1 MSTDVD
7 SELNEPVVLPTSG
20 ESAGTLDELD
30 SLYAMSVE
38 IASLRK
44 LNQVMDRALDYCLQ
58 LTKSEFGFV
67 GLIDDPAF
75 LDVAAIKG
83 FAPDKPEFLERF
95 RRIPI
100 RRTIFGVVVIEGRPN
115 LSNDVAADDLH
126 VGAPHGHPPV
136 RTFLGVPLTVRDRT
150 IGMIGVANR
159 GNGYDSGH
167 ERLMS
172 TFANQV
178 AVAIANARLYEEQQA
193 MIATL
198 QSLHARLDQ
207 AEIQAMIDQE
217 RTRIAEE
224 LHDRVAQI
232 MFGIGITASWCVE
245 HFPRDGVSH
254 QLERI
259 RDLAARGGEEI
270 RRSVY
275 DLATSPSSSV
285 TLVDEI
291 RETVRAINGAS
302 TVQIDMVV
310 SGKPHRLSQRVEDTL
325 HRVVIEALT
334 NVQRH
339 SRADLAVVSLSYEN
353 QRTLLVV
360 QDSGLGIADSTLST
374 FCSDHGHFGLRGIE
388 RRVSEVGGQLDLQNS
403 DEGGFVIRVSIPTPG
418 SRGAS

>member
-1 MSTDVD
+1 MATDSKTAGPAGPYPFV
-7 SELNEPVVLPTSG
+7 EPTG
-20 ESAGTLDELD
+20 QLDELD

-38 IASLRK
+38 IAGLRK

-58 LTKSEFGFV
+58 LTASEFGFV
-67 GLIDDPAF
+67 GLIDDPTF

-83 FAPDKPEFLERF
+83 FMPDRPEFWERF

-115 LSNDVAADDLH
+115 LSNNVLADELH
-126 VGAPHGHPPV
+126 VGAPRGHPPV
-136 RTFLGVPLTVRDRT
+136 RTFLGVPLAVRDRT

-159 GNGYDSGH
+159 ADGYHHGH
-167 ERLMS
+167 ERLLS

-232 MFGIGITASWCVE
+232 MFGIGISASWCVE
-245 HFPRDGVSH
+245 HFPHEDVSNH
-254 QLERI
+254 LERI

-275 DLATSPSSSV
+275 DLSNTPSTSGS
-285 TLVDEI
+285 LVDEI
-291 RETVRAINGAS
+291 RETVRAFNGAG
-302 TVQIDMVV
+302 TVQIDLVV
-310 SGKPHRLSQRVEDTL
+310 SGKPHRLPQRVEDTL

-339 SRADLAVVSLSYEN
+339 SRADLAIVSLSYET

-360 QDSGLGIADSTLST
+360 QDSGRGVQDSTLSS
-374 FCSDHGHFGLRGIE
+374 FQSDHGHFGLRGIE
-388 RRVSEVGGQLDLQNS
+388 RRVTEVGGQLDLQNGE
-403 DEGGFVIRVSIPTPG
+403 EGGFVIRVSISTTG
-418 SRGAS
+418 GRSVQ

>member
-1 MSTDVD
+1 MTADPDEVRMHDV
-7 SELNEPVVLPTSG
+7 SPTAEPNERH
-20 ESAGTLDELD
+20 DELE

-38 IASLRK
+38 IAGLRK

-58 LTKSEFGFV
+58 LTASEFGFV
-67 GLIDDPAF
+67 GLIDDPSF

-83 FAPDKPEFLERF
+83 FAPDRPEFWERF

-115 LSNDVAADDLH
+115 LSNDVLEDDLH
-126 VGAPHGHPPV
+126 VGSPRGHPLV
-136 RTFLGVPLTVRDRT
+136 RTFLGVPLTVGEQT

-159 GNGYDSGH
+159 TDGYHHDH
-167 ERLMS
+167 ERLLA

-178 AVAIANARLYEEQQA
+178 AVAIANARLYEEQQT

-207 AEIQAMIDQE
+207 AEIQAMIHQE
-217 RTRIAEE
+217 RNRIAEE

-232 MFGIGITASWCVE
+232 MFGIGITANWCLE
-245 HFPRDGVSH
+245 HSSAANLAG
-254 QLERI
+254 QLERV

-270 RRSVY
+270 RRAVY
-275 DLATSPSSSV
+275 NLADAPPDGGS
-285 TLVDEI
+285 LVDEV
-291 RETVRAINGAS
+291 RETVRAFNGTS
-302 TVQIDMVV
+302 SVQIDVVV
-310 SGKPHRLSQRVEDTL
+310 SGKPRQLPQRIEETL

-339 SRADLAVVSLSYEN
+339 SRADLAVVSLSYEP
-353 QRTLLVV
+353 QRILLVV
-360 QDSGLGIADSTLST
+360 QDSGIGVTATTLENFS
-374 FCSDHGHFGLRGIE
+374 SDPVHFGLKGIE

-403 DEGGFVIRVSIPTPG
+403 DEGGLVIR
-418 SRGAS
+418 ASVAAPASWTTS

>member
-1 MSTDVD
+1 MISD
-7 SELNEPVVLPTSG
+7 SQLSNSG
-20 ESAGTLDELD
+20 DLQGLVKPASRPDELD
-30 SLYAMSVE
+30 SLYAMSIE
-38 IASLRK
+38 IAGLRK

-58 LTKSEFGFV
+58 LTASEFGFV
-67 GLIDDPAF
+67 GLIDDPKF

-83 FAPDKPEFLERF
+83 FLPDRPEFWERF

-100 RRTIFGVVVIEGRPN
+100 RRTIFGIVVIEGRPN
-115 LSNDVAADDLH
+115 LSNDVARDELH
-126 VGAPHGHPPV
+126 VGAPRGHPPV

-159 GNGYDSGH
+159 SDGYNHGH

-178 AVAIANARLYEEQQA
+178 AVAIANARLYEEQQE

-198 QSLHARLDQ
+198 RSLHARLDQ
-207 AEIQAMIDQE
+207 AEIQSMIDQE

-232 MFGIGITASWCVE
+232 MFGIGIAASWCVE
-245 HFPRDGVSH
+245 HLSH
-254 QLERI
+254 EDLSDQLGRI

-275 DLATSPSSSV
+275 DLANTPSTGGS
-285 TLVDEI
+285 LVDEI

-302 TVQIDMVV
+302 TVQIDLVV
-310 SGKPHRLSQRVEDTL
+310 SGKPRRLPQRIEETL

-339 SRADLAVVSLSYEN
+339 SRADLAVVSLSYEP
-353 QRTLLVV
+353 QRLLLVV
-360 QDSGLGIADSTLST
+360 QDSGHGVDASILSSYG
-374 FCSDHGHFGLRGIE
+374 SDHGHFGLRGIE
-388 RRVSEVGGQLDLQNS
+388 RRVSEVGGQLNLQNS
-403 DEGGFVIRVSIPTPG
+403 DEGGFVIRASIPTPITR
-418 SRGAS
+418 SAT

>member
-1 MSTDVD
+1 MATD
-7 SELNEPVVLPTSG
+7 SG
-20 ESAGTLDELD
+20 IAGSSGPHSFAEQAGQLDELE

-38 IASLRK
+38 IAGLRK
-44 LNQVMDRALDYCLQ
+44 LNLVMDRALDYCLQ
-58 LTKSEFGFV
+58 LTASEFGFV
-67 GLIDDPAF
+67 GLIDDPKF

-83 FAPDKPEFLERF
+83 FLPDRPEFWERF

-115 LSNDVAADDLH
+115 LSNDVLADSLH
-126 VGAPHGHPPV
+126 VGAPRGHPPV
-136 RTFLGVPLTVRDRT
+136 RTFLGVPLMVRNRT

-159 GNGYDSGH
+159 TDGYQHGH
-167 ERLMS
+167 ERLLS

-178 AVAIANARLYEEQQA
+178 AVAIANARLYEEQQT

-232 MFGIGITASWCVE
+232 MFGIGITANWCVE
-245 HFPRDGVSH
+245 HFSDEDVSN

-275 DLATSPSSSV
+275 DLANTQSTSGS
-285 TLVDEI
+285 LVDEI
-291 RETVRAINGAS
+291 RETVRAINGLS
-302 TVQIDMVV
+302 TVQIDVVV
-310 SGKPHRLSQRVEDTL
+310 SGKPRRLPQRIEDTL

-339 SRADLAVVSLSYEN
+339 SRADLAVVSLSYEPR
-353 QRTLLVV
+353 RTLLVV
-360 QDSGLGIADSTLST
+360 QDSGMGVAQSTLDS
-374 FCSDHGHFGLRGIE
+374 FRSDSAHLGLRGIE
-388 RRVSEVGGQLDLQNS
+388 RRMAEVGGQLDLQNS
-403 DEGGFVIRVSIPTPG
+403 DEGGFVIRATIPTPG
-418 SRGAS
+418 TRSGQ

>member
-1 MSTDVD
+1 MSSD
-7 SELNEPVVLPTSG
+7 SELIGSNRPPPFA
-20 ESAGTLDELD
+20 ESAGSLDELD
-30 SLYAMSVE
+30 SLYAMSIE

-58 LTKSEFGFV
+58 LTRSEFGFV

-83 FAPDKPEFLERF
+83 FVPDKPEFWEQF

-115 LSNDVAADDLH
+115 LSNDVVADDLH
-126 VGAPHGHPPV
+126 VGAPRGHPSV

-159 GNGYDSGH
+159 SDGYHHGH

-178 AVAIANARLYEEQQA
+178 AVAIANARLYEEQQT

-232 MFGIGITASWCVE
+232 MFGIGITANWCVE
-245 HFPRDGVSH
+245 NFPREDVSH

-270 RRSVY
+270 RRSV
-275 DLATSPSSSV
+275 
-285 TLVDEI
+285 
-291 RETVRAINGAS
+291 
-302 TVQIDMVV
+302 
-310 SGKPHRLSQRVEDTL
+310 
-325 HRVVIEALT
+325 
-334 NVQRH
+334 
-339 SRADLAVVSLSYEN
+339 
-353 QRTLLVV
+353 
-360 QDSGLGIADSTLST
+360 
-374 FCSDHGHFGLRGIE
+374 
-388 RRVSEVGGQLDLQNS
+388 
-403 DEGGFVIRVSIPTPG
+403 
-418 SRGAS
+418 

>member
-1 MSTDVD
+1 MATD
-7 SELNEPVVLPTSG
+7 SEI
-20 ESAGTLDELD
+20 AGSTAPQQFGDRTGRLDELD

-38 IASLRK
+38 IAGLRT
-44 LNQVMDRALDYCLQ
+44 LNQVMDRTLDYCLQ
-58 LTKSEFGFV
+58 LTASEFGFV
-67 GLIDDPAF
+67 GLIDDPKF

-83 FAPDKPEFLERF
+83 FLPDRPEFWERF

-115 LSNDVAADDLH
+115 LSNDVVADDLH
-126 VGAPHGHPPV
+126 VGAPRGHPPV
-136 RTFLGVPLTVRDRT
+136 RTFLGVPLSVRDRT
-150 IGMIGVANR
+150 IGMIGVATR
-159 GNGYDSGH
+159 EDGYHHGH
-167 ERLMS
+167 ERLLS

-178 AVAIANARLYEEQQA
+178 AVAIANARLYEEQQT

-207 AEIQAMIDQE
+207 AEIQAMIEQE

-232 MFGIGITASWCVE
+232 MFGIGITASWCVD
-245 HFPRDGVSH
+245 HFPHEDVSR

-270 RRSVY
+270 RRAVY
-275 DLATSPSSSV
+275 DLSTTQSTSGS
-285 TLVDEI
+285 LVDEI

-302 TVQIDMVV
+302 TVQIDLVV
-310 SGKPHRLSQRVEDTL
+310 SGKPRRLPQRIEDTL

-339 SRADLAVVSLSYEN
+339 SHADLAILSLSYESD
-353 QRTLLVV
+353 RTLLVV
-360 QDSGLGIADSTLST
+360 QDSGRGIPESTLTGFRTDS
-374 FCSDHGHFGLRGIE
+374 GHFGLRGIE
-388 RRVSEVGGQLDLQNS
+388 RRVTEVGGHVDLQNS
-403 DEGGFVIRVSIPTPG
+403 DEGGFVIRASIPTPV
-418 SRGAS
+418 SRRLP

>member
-1 MSTDVD
+1 MATD
-7 SELNEPVVLPTSG
+7 SEI
-20 ESAGTLDELD
+20 AGLAVPQPYMERPSQLDELD

-38 IASLRK
+38 IAGLRK
-44 LNQVMDRALDYCLQ
+44 LNQVLDRTLDYCLQ
-58 LTKSEFGFV
+58 LTASEFGFV
-67 GLIDDPAF
+67 GLIDDPKF

-83 FAPDKPEFLERF
+83 FLPDRPEFWEQF

-115 LSNDVAADDLH
+115 LSNDVVADDLH
-126 VGAPHGHPPV
+126 VGAPRGHPPV

-159 GNGYDSGH
+159 KDGYHHGH
-167 ERLMS
+167 ERLLS

-178 AVAIANARLYEEQQA
+178 AVAIANARLYEEQQT

-207 AEIQAMIDQE
+207 AEIQAMIEQE

-232 MFGIGITASWCVE
+232 LFGIGITASWCVE
-245 HFPRDGVSH
+245 HFPHDDVSS

-275 DLATSPSSSV
+275 DLSTTQSTSGS
-285 TLVDEI
+285 LVDEI
-291 RETVRAINGAS
+291 RETVRAINGACN
-302 TVQIDMVV
+302 VQIDLVV
-310 SGKPHRLSQRVEDTL
+310 SGKPRRLPQRIEDTL
-325 HRVVIEALT
+325 HRLVIEALT

-339 SRADLAVVSLSYEN
+339 SQADLAVVSLSYEN
-353 QRTLLVV
+353 KRTLLVV
-360 QDSGLGIADSTLST
+360 QDSGRGIPTSTLTT
-374 FCSDHGHFGLRGIE
+374 FHSDTGHFGLRGIE
-388 RRVSEVGGQLDLQNS
+388 RRVSEVGGHLDLQNS
-403 DEGGFVIRVSIPTPG
+403 DEGGFVVRASIPTPV
-418 SRGAS
+418 SRAAP

>member
-1 MSTDVD
+1 MATE
-7 SELNEPVVLPTSG
+7 SELTNAAGMQPYIEP
-20 ESAGTLDELD
+20 AGRLDELD

-38 IASLRK
+38 IAGLRK

-58 LTKSEFGFV
+58 LTASEFGFV
-67 GLIDDPAF
+67 GLIDDPKF

-83 FAPDKPEFLERF
+83 FLPDRPEFWERF

-100 RRTIFGVVVIEGRPN
+100 RRTIFGVVIIEGRSN
-115 LSNDVAADDLH
+115 LSNDVAGDDLH
-126 VGAPHGHPPV
+126 VGAPRGHPPV
-136 RTFLGVPLTVRDRT
+136 RTFLGVPLTVRNRT

-159 GNGYDSGH
+159 RDGYDSGH

-245 HFPRDGVSH
+245 HFPREDVSD

-270 RRSVY
+270 RASVY
-275 DLATSPSSSV
+275 DLANTQSTREP
-285 TLVDEI
+285 LVDEI

-302 TVQIDMVV
+302 TVQIDLVV
-310 SGKPHRLSQRVEDTL
+310 TGRPRRLPQRIEDML

-339 SRADLAVVSLSYEN
+339 SRADVAVVSLTYESR
-353 QRTLLVV
+353 RTLLVV
-360 QDSGLGIADSTLST
+360 QDSGRGISASTLHS
-374 FCSDHGHFGLRGIE
+374 FRSDHGHFGLRGIE
-388 RRVSEVGGQLDLQNS
+388 RRVQEVGGQLEMQNS
-403 DEGGFVIRVSIPTPG
+403 DEGGFVIRVSIPTLG
-418 SRGAS
+418 TRSSS

>member
-1 MSTDVD
+1 MTTDTDDVRMH
-7 SELNEPVVLPTSG
+7 SVLPVVEPN
-20 ESAGTLDELD
+20 ERHDELE

-38 IASLRK
+38 IAGLRK

-58 LTKSEFGFV
+58 LTASEFGFV
-67 GLIDDPAF
+67 GLIDDPSF

-83 FAPDKPEFLERF
+83 FAPDRPEFWERF

-115 LSNDVAADDLH
+115 LSNDVLEDDLH
-126 VGAPHGHPPV
+126 VGSPRGHPLV
-136 RTFLGVPLTVRDRT
+136 RTFLGVPLTVGEQT

-159 GNGYDSGH
+159 TDGYYRDH
-167 ERLMS
+167 ERLLA

-178 AVAIANARLYEEQQA
+178 AVAIANARLYEEQQT

-207 AEIQAMIDQE
+207 AEIQAMIHQE
-217 RTRIAEE
+217 RNRIAEE

-232 MFGIGITASWCVE
+232 MFGIGITANWCLE
-245 HFPRDGVSH
+245 HSSAPNLAG
-254 QLERI
+254 QLERV

-270 RRSVY
+270 RRAVY
-275 DLATSPSSSV
+275 NLADAAPNGGS
-285 TLVDEI
+285 LVDEV
-291 RETVRAINGAS
+291 RETVRAFNGTS
-302 TVQIDMVV
+302 SVQIDVVV
-310 SGKPHRLSQRVEDTL
+310 SGKPRQLPQRIEETL

-339 SRADLAVVSLSYEN
+339 SRADLAVVSLSYEP
-353 QRTLLVV
+353 QRILLVV
-360 QDSGLGIADSTLST
+360 QDSGIGVTATTLES
-374 FCSDHGHFGLRGIE
+374 FGSDPIHFGLKGIE

-403 DEGGFVIRVSIPTPG
+403 DEGGLVIRASIAAPANWTT
-418 SRGAS
+418 

>member
-1 MSTDVD
+1 MSSD
-7 SELNEPVVLPTSG
+7 SELIGTNRPPPFA
-20 ESAGTLDELD
+20 ESAGSLDELD
-30 SLYAMSVE
+30 SLYAMSIE

-83 FAPDKPEFLERF
+83 FVPDKPEFWEQF

-115 LSNDVAADDLH
+115 LSNDVVADDLH
-126 VGAPHGHPPV
+126 VGAPRGHPPV

-159 GNGYDSGH
+159 SDGYHHGH

-178 AVAIANARLYEEQQA
+178 AVAIANARLYEEQQT

-232 MFGIGITASWCVE
+232 MFGIGITANWCVE
-245 HFPRDGVSH
+245 NFPREDVSH

-259 RDLAARGGEEI
+259 RGLAARGGEEI

-275 DLATSPSSSV
+275 DLATTQSTSGS
-285 TLVDEI
+285 LVEEI
-291 RETVRAINGAS
+291 RETVRAINGAGA
-302 TVQIDMVV
+302 VQIDMVV
-310 SGKPHRLSQRVEDTL
+310 SGKPRRLPQHIEDTL

-339 SRADLAVVSLSYEN
+339 SRADVAVVSLSYEN

-360 QDSGLGIADSTLST
+360 QDSGLGIADTTLTT
-374 FCSDHGHFGLRGIE
+374 FRFDHGHFGLRGIE

-403 DEGGFVIRVSIPTPG
+403 DEGGFVIRVSIPTAG
-418 SRGAS
+418 SRGTG